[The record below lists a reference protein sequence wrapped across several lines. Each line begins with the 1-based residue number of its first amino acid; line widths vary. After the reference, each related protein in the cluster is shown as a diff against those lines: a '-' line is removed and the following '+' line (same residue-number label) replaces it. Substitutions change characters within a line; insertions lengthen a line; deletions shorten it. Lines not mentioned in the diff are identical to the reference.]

1 MESEVKALSAN
12 VRRLRESHG
21 LSLAG
26 LAHRA
31 GVAKATLFK
40 IEARRTNPTLE
51 TLLALADGLSVT
63 VGELIA
69 DDGGSPVEVVRQGK
83 GRPIPDSVVGA
94 SLLNSILV
102 GSTLIEV
109 YELAIPAGQSEVS
122 ISHGAGAREHVIVRS
137 GRVRVGPLDAEVA
150 LGPGDYATFPSDR
163 THRWTALG
171 GKAARLWVVHTFP
184 RPLAGPD

>member
-1 MESEVKALSAN
+1 M
-12 VRRLRESHG
+12 
-21 LSLAG
+21 
-26 LAHRA
+26 
-31 GVAKATLFK
+31 
-40 IEARRTNPTLE
+40 
-51 TLLALADGLSVT
+51 T

-69 DDGGSPVEVVRQGK
+69 DDGGSPVEVVRRGK

-150 LGPGDYATFPSDR
+150 LGPGDQPPSPR
-163 THRWTALG
+163 TARIAGPRSG